1 MGGAA
6 RLASISRGD
15 RIDRSAHQ
23 GTVGAR
29 LRAAV
34 RAAAPSSVSGRVL
47 LGLLVLGVALRL
59 LAVVSLWPT
68 TILEDGY
75 QTAVKTGP
83 FMDPQHP
90 AGYGLILGA
99 LGVVSHQIL
108 VPVFLQ
114 HLSGVVSALLLWAA
128 TRRATGSSWAG
139 LLPAGIVLLDAD
151 EVFLEHSVM
160 SESWVVLITSIGLCA
175 TVRALDEPSPVR
187 RWPVLAGGAL
197 AVSVTIRTA
206 NLPLVAVAVLVLLIG
221 GRRQRKQGHAYWRAP
236 AAAAG
241 AAAVILLGF
250 ATASA
255 RFGPGFGIAPSPG
268 WYLYGRAAQFA
279 NCRSFTPPPGTARLC
294 QNTAPSQR
302 PSGYYYMFL
311 PQAPA
316 PRLFGTFGSRDA
328 LIGAWARRAV
338 VAQFGDFLAV
348 AWSYLRSYY
357 LPGTLPARL
366 RPTTTKLDPQLDF
379 TNGGNI
385 YYTAAGQQALEGF
398 FDPFKMH
405 RLQWGVHV
413 LRQWQ
418 IRIRFGATVLFV
430 TTVLTLVGLVI
441 GSFRERVAVFLF
453 GVGGLSLLLAPVLT
467 GTYAGRYTVPMAG
480 PLMAAAGITL
490 SAIWARRR
498 WNRVTAI
505 R

>member
-1 MGGAA
+1 M
-6 RLASISRGD
+6 
-15 RIDRSAHQ
+15 
-23 GTVGAR
+23 
-29 LRAAV
+29 AAV

-47 LGLLVLGVALRL
+47 LGVLVLGIALRL

-75 QTAVKTGP
+75 QTAAKAGP

-90 AGYGLILGA
+90 AGYALILGA
-99 LGVVSHQIL
+99 LGLVSHQIL
-108 VPVFLQ
+108 LPVLLQ
-114 HLSGVVSALLLWAA
+114 HLSGIVSALLLWSA

-151 EVFLEHSVM
+151 EVFLEHSIM
-160 SESWVVLITSIGLCA
+160 SESWVVLTTSIGLYA
-175 TVRALDEPSPVR
+175 TVRALDEPWPVR

-206 NLPLVAVAVLVLLIG
+206 NLPLVAVAVLVLAIG
-221 GRRQRKQGHAYWRAP
+221 GRRERKQGHASWRAP
-236 AAAAG
+236 VAAAG

-250 ATASA
+250 AGLAA

-279 NCRSFTPPPGTARLC
+279 NCHRFTPPRGTTGLC
-294 QNTAPSQR
+294 QNTPTSQR
-302 PSGYYYMFL
+302 SSAYYYMFS

-316 PRLFGTFGSRDA
+316 PQLFGAFGSRDA
-328 LIGAWARRAV
+328 VVGGWARRAV
-338 VAQFGDFLAV
+338 VAQLGDFLAL

-357 LPGTLPARL
+357 VPGALPARL
-366 RPTTTKLDPQLDF
+366 RPTTTMLDPQLDF
-379 TNGGNI
+379 TNAGNI
-385 YYTAAGQQALEGF
+385 YYDAAGHQALEAF

-405 RLQWGVHV
+405 HLQWGVDA

-418 IRIRFGATVLFV
+418 IRVRFGATALFV
-430 TTVLTLVGLVI
+430 TTVLTMVGLAI
-441 GSFRERVAVFLF
+441 GSFRERLAVLLL
-453 GVGGLSLLLAPVLT
+453 GVGGLSLLLAPALT

-480 PLMAAAGITL
+480 PLLAAAGITL
-490 SAIWARRR
+490 SAIWARSRR
-498 WNRVTAI
+498 NRAASPLLRPAKTGTPT
-505 R
+505 